1 MPIYEYLCDQ
11 CETRFERIAIK
22 KQAETACPKC
32 SSKKV
37 KVQPSVFATPHG
49 SLNAASASAKP
60 SRSFD
65 GGGNCCG
72 GSCGCH

>member
-11 CETRFERIAIK
+11 CETRFERIVIN

-37 KVQPSVFATPHG
+37 KVQLSVFATPHG
-49 SLNAASASAKP
+49 SLNGASAKP
-60 SRSFD
+60 SRSFY

-72 GSCGCH
+72 GSCGCQ

>member
-1 MPIYEYLCDQ
+1 MPIYEYVCDQ
-11 CETRFERIAIK
+11 CETRFERIVIK

-37 KVQPSVFATPHG
+37 NIQLSVFATPQSSVNG
-49 SLNAASASAKP
+49 TSAKSSP
-60 SRSFD
+60 SFE